1 MIMRMCSFKNSVI
14 AVLSLFI
21 LVILHP
27 DVQGQETER
36 GMRGGVNEDYLLGAG
51 DIVEVS
57 AWRSEDLSK
66 VVVVRPDGRISLPLI
81 GEIKAAGLTPLELRD
96 KIIVILREFG
106 ETPEATIIVKEIN
119 SYVVYVL
126 GEVSRPGRFQLNA
139 RTTIVQA
146 IAMAGGLSE
155 FASANKIVLLRK
167 LEGKDEERRTTINFN
182 DIISGKMRNV
192 WLQPWDTLIIP

>member
-14 AVLSLFI
+14 AVLSLFF

-27 DVQGQETER
+27 DVQGQGTER
-36 GMRGGVNEDYLLGAG
+36 SVRGGVNEDYLLGAG

-57 AWRSEDLSK
+57 AWRNEDLSK

-96 KIIVILREFG
+96 KIIVKLQEFG
-106 ETPEATIIVKEIN
+106 ETPEATIIVNEIN
-119 SYVVYVL
+119 SYVVYLL
-126 GEVSRPGRFQLNA
+126 GEVVRPGRFQLNA

-167 LEGKDEERRTTINFN
+167 IEGKDEERRTTINFN